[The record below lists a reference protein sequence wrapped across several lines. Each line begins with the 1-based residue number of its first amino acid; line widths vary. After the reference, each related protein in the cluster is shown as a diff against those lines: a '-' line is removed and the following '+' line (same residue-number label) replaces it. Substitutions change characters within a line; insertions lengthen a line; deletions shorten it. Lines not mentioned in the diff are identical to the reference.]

1 MKTEFLCED
10 KKLYCHSCKEQ
21 VEAKKKMELYS
32 APPILII
39 NLDRFKSKKGSAL
52 KDKIEDKVLFPVEE
66 LDLSDIII
74 SNKDTNGNKYSMNYT
89 LFQIIILIMTDWNTI
104 QHTERTLR
112 IILGIFIRI
121 KISTK
126 YLKAIWL
133 SL

>member
-74 SNKDTNGNKYSMNYT
+74 SNKDTNGNKK
-89 LFQIIILIMTDWNTI
+89 QEILYELYAVSNHHFDNDGLEYDTA
-104 QHTERTLR
+104 
-112 IILGIFIRI
+112 
-121 KISTK
+121 
-126 YLKAIWL
+126 Y
-133 SL
+133 